1 MKKSLLLIAAAAVAV
16 SASASFQ
23 KKSDA
28 VKNQVIDSKC
38 APFEFTVESAQMATP
53 AQREGLV

>member
-1 MKKSLLLIAAAAVAV
+1 MKKSLLLIAAAVAV

-38 APFEFTVESAQMATP
+38 APF
-53 AQREGLV
+53 